1 MIVSEEDTHG
11 NTQTLQIILSLTS
24 KKSRIVSFGH
34 IHVTSQAAQMFVSFD
49 QQNLFVHL
57 LHFSQLQKI
66 GQVLF
71 DARSPVYQCKC
82 LSMLIYIS
90 SNMYIQVQICI
101 NLSSNMY
108 QCKYVSMQLLTVYIY
123 IHEMMYQYI
132 SVKIY
137 QCKYVLVQITQSK
150 STYISENFML

>member
-1 MIVSEEDTHG
+1 MKPTQMIVSEEDTHG

-34 IHVTSQAAQMFVSFD
+34 IHVTSQAPQMFVSFD

-90 SNMYIQVQICI
+90 SNMYNYIYFIQVQICI
-101 NLSSNMY
+101 NLSSNIY
-108 QCKYVSMQLLTVYIY
+108 QCKYVFMQLLTVYIY
-123 IHEMMYQYI
+123 IDEMMYQYI

-137 QCKYVLVQITQSK
+137 QCKYVLVQISQ
-150 STYISENFML
+150 